1 MRRNLGEKLL
11 ESLRSVLPITVIVL
25 VFSISLTPLGTGVM
39 TLFVFGALMLIG
51 GIGLFT
57 LGADMSM
64 SPLGE
69 GLGIYLSKFKKI
81 LVPAIACLVLGVL
94 ITTAEPDLRVL
105 ANQIPAISNQLLIWS
120 VAIGVGLFL
129 VLALIKIRYRVL
141 LSQLLIVFYGLIII
155 LALLAPADFIPAAF
169 DSGGVTTG
177 PITVPFIMA
186 MGSGLAATGSKK
198 NSSENS
204 FGLVALCSIGPILSV
219 LILSIVF
226 KPESSASQTVIENV
240 TNTREAFFV
249 FLKAFPVYAMEVLEA
264 LLPLL
269 AVFIVFQLI
278 SRRFHKHQILRILVG
293 FLYTYIGLVAFLTG
307 ANVGFMP
314 AGMLIGRELVNGE
327 ITNKWMTIPA
337 GMLIGY
343 FVVAAEPAVHVL
355 KKQVEEVTSGA
366 ITQKSIQIGLSVGVA
381 LAIGVSM
388 LRVLTGI
395 PLLPFMI
402 VGYVISLAISFF
414 VPRVYTGV
422 AFDAGGVASG
432 PMTTTF
438 ILPFAMGA
446 CEVLGGNLMTDAFGI
461 VAMVALTPLI
471 TIRMI
476 GLSSQIASKRR
487 HRKLSAELDKIQ
499 DGILYYYEI
508 EQEVE

>member
-278 SRRFHKHQILRILVG
+278 SRRFHKHQILRILV
-293 FLYTYIGLVAFLTG
+293 VFLTG

-327 ITNKWMTIPA
+327 ITNKWMTVPA

-355 KKQVEEVTSGA
+355 NKQVEEVTSGA

-471 TIRMI
+471 TIQMI

>member
-1 MRRNLGEKLL
+1 M
-11 ESLRSVLPITVIVL
+11 
-25 VFSISLTPLGTGVM
+25 
-39 TLFVFGALMLIG
+39 
-51 GIGLFT
+51 
-57 LGADMSM
+57 
-64 SPLGE
+64 
-69 GLGIYLSKFKKI
+69 
-81 LVPAIACLVLGVL
+81 
-94 ITTAEPDLRVL
+94 
-105 ANQIPAISNQLLIWS
+105 
-120 VAIGVGLFL
+120 
-129 VLALIKIRYRVL
+129 LALIKIRYRVL

-381 LAIGVSM
+381 LAIEGQSGMMVTMHRDTEELIYSIDYRGTRVDQVSNA
-388 LRVLTGI
+388 VKAFPKEWITGEGTDIADEFLPYLI
-395 PLLPFMI
+395 PLIQGESYPPMEDGLPRFL
-402 VGYVISLAISFF
+402 Y
-414 VPRVYTGV
+414 
-422 AFDAGGVASG
+422 
-432 PMTTTF
+432 
-438 ILPFAMGA
+438 
-446 CEVLGGNLMTDAFGI
+446 
-461 VAMVALTPLI
+461 
-471 TIRMI
+471 
-476 GLSSQIASKRR
+476 
-487 HRKLSAELDKIQ
+487 RKQS
-499 DGILYYYEI
+499 
-508 EQEVE
+508 V